1 MDLAEGQQTS
11 SRNAALGV
19 ITVSRQYASG
29 GSVIAKM
36 VTERLGWT
44 IIDNEF
50 VDRVAER
57 VGLPPEEVAQREERV
72 ASLIERLANTLAVSS
87 PELFLA
93 TSDISPESRQS
104 SDDIVRMTEAVI
116 QEAADHGNV
125 VLVGRGS
132 QAKLDHRD
140 DTLHARIVAP
150 RDARIRTARKR
161 LSVETKE
168 AERIVDTRDNE
179 RRDYVRTHYQ
189 RDWDDA
195 ANYHIVVN
203 SALVSYEGAV
213 DLIVEAA
220 GKICP

>member
-1 MDLAEGQQTS
+1 M
-11 SRNAALGV
+11 GV

-36 VTERLGWT
+36 VAERLGWT
-44 IIDNEF
+44 IVDDAF

-57 VGLPPEEVAQREERV
+57 IGLPPEEVAQREERV
-72 ASLIERLANTLAVSS
+72 PSLIERLANTLAVSS

-93 TSDISPESRQS
+93 TSDISAESRQS
-104 SDDIVRMTEAVI
+104 SDNIVRMTEAVI

-140 DTLHARIVAP
+140 DTLHARVVAP
-150 RDARIRTARKR
+150 RDARIRVACKR
-161 LSVETKE
+161 LNVETKE
-168 AERIVDTRDNE
+168 AERIVDTKDHE
-179 RRDYVRTHYQ
+179 RKDYVRTHYQ

-195 ANYHIVVN
+195 THYHIVVN

-213 DLIVEAA
+213 DLIVAA
-220 GKICP
+220 AEKVCR

>member
-1 MDLAEGQQTS
+1 M
-11 SRNAALGV
+11 GV

-36 VTERLGWT
+36 VAERLGWT
-44 IIDNEF
+44 IVDNEF
-50 VDRVAER
+50 VNRVAER

-140 DTLHARIVAP
+140 DTLHARVVAP
-150 RDARIRTARKR
+150 RDVRIRAACKR
-161 LSVETKE
+161 LNVETKE
-168 AERIVDTRDNE
+168 AERIVDTKDNE
-179 RRDYVRTHYQ
+179 RKNYVRTHYQ

-195 ANYHIVVN
+195 TNYHIVVN

-213 DLIVEAA
+213 DLIVAA
-220 GKICP
+220 AEKVCR

>member
-1 MDLAEGQQTS
+1 
-11 SRNAALGV
+11 
-19 ITVSRQYASG
+19 
-29 GSVIAKM
+29 M
-36 VTERLGWT
+36 VAERLGWT
-44 IIDNEF
+44 IVDDAF

-57 VGLPPEEVAQREERV
+57 VGLPREEVAQREERV

-93 TSDISPESRQS
+93 TSDISVESRQS
-104 SDDIVRMTEAVI
+104 SDNIVRMTEAVI

-140 DTLHARIVAP
+140 DTLHARVVAP
-150 RDARIRTARKR
+150 RDARIRAACKR
-161 LSVETKE
+161 LNVETRE
-168 AERIVDTRDNE
+168 AERIVDTKDNE
-179 RRDYVRTHYQ
+179 RKDYVRIHYQ
-189 RDWDDA
+189 RNWDDA

-203 SALVSYEGAV
+203 SALMSYEGAV

-220 GKICP
+220 RKVCR

>member
-1 MDLAEGQQTS
+1 M
-11 SRNAALGV
+11 GV
-19 ITVSRQYASG
+19 ITISRQYASG
-29 GSVIAKM
+29 GSDIAKM

-44 IIDNEF
+44 IVDDEF

-93 TSDISPESRQS
+93 TSDFSAESRPS

-132 QAKLDHRD
+132 QAKLDDRD
-140 DTLHARIVAP
+140 DTLHARVVAP
-150 RDARIRTARKR
+150 RDARIRAACKR
-161 LSVETKE
+161 LNVKTKE
-168 AERIVDTRDNE
+168 AERLVDTKDNE
-179 RRDYVRTHYQ
+179 RKDYVRTHYQ
-189 RDWDDA
+189 RDWDNA

-203 SALVSYEGAV
+203 SGLVSYEGAAE
-213 DLIVEAA
+213 LIVAA
-220 GKICP
+220 AEKVCR

>member
-1 MDLAEGQQTS
+1 
-11 SRNAALGV
+11 LGI

-104 SDDIVRMTEAVI
+104 TDDIVRMTEAVI

-150 RDARIRTARKR
+150 RDTRIRAACRR
-161 LSVETKE
+161 LHVETKE

-220 GKICP
+220 EKVCR

>member
-1 MDLAEGQQTS
+1 M
-11 SRNAALGV
+11 GV

-36 VTERLGWT
+36 VAEKLGWT
-44 IIDNEF
+44 IVDNEF

-93 TSDISPESRQS
+93 TSDISPDPTRS

-132 QAKLDHRD
+132 QARLDQRD
-140 DTLHARIVAP
+140 DALHVRIVAP
-150 RDARIRTARKR
+150 HDDRVRAACKR
-161 LSVETKE
+161 LNVDAKE
-168 AERIVDTRDNE
+168 AERIVDARDHA
-179 RRDYVRTHYQ
+179 RKDYVRTHYQ
-189 RDWDDA
+189 RDWNDA

-203 SALVSYEGAV
+203 SALVTYEGAV
-213 DLIVEAA
+213 DLIVDAA
-220 GKICP
+220 KKVCW

>member
-1 MDLAEGQQTS
+1 M
-11 SRNAALGV
+11 GV

-57 VGLPPEEVAQREERV
+57 IGLPPEEVAQREERV
-72 ASLIERLANTLAVSS
+72 PSLIERLANTLAVSS

-93 TSDISPESRQS
+93 TSDISAESRQS
-104 SDDIVRMTEAVI
+104 SDNIVPMTEAVI

-140 DTLHARIVAP
+140 DTLHARVVAP
-150 RDARIRTARKR
+150 RDARIRAACKR
-161 LSVETKE
+161 LNVETKE
-168 AERIVDTRDNE
+168 AERIVDLKDHE
-179 RRDYVRTHYQ
+179 RKDYVRTHYQ
-189 RDWDDA
+189 RDWDDP
-195 ANYHIVVN
+195 ANYHIVMN

-213 DLIVEAA
+213 GLIVEAA
-220 GKICP
+220 ERVCR

>member
-1 MDLAEGQQTS
+1 MGI
-11 SRNAALGV
+11 

-72 ASLIERLANTLAVSS
+72 ASLIERLAITLAVSS
-87 PELFLA
+87 PALLHA
-93 TSDISPESRQS
+93 TSAISPESRQS
-104 SDDIVRMTEAVI
+104 TDDVVRMPEAVI

-150 RDARIRTARKR
+150 RDTRIRAACKR

-203 SALVSYEGAV
+203 SALVSYEGAAN
-213 DLIVEAA
+213 LIVAA
-220 GKICP
+220 AEKVCL